1 MLIDNK
7 DILIESFVAKK
18 AAKSAAKKAAKRAA
32 KKAAKKAAKTAASA
46 ASAAKRGSKKAAS
59 AVKRGARKGAKK
71 VSKFAKKVSD
81 KAKKVAKKVGDSVR
95 KVSKKVSDGAKKVAK
110 KVKSGVKKA
119 GKTLKKAAG
128 KAKRVIKKNKKLV
141 AAAALAGMSVAAY
154 VAFLEMKKKEMED
167 SGTSLPPDLDE
178 LLDESKE
185 DTVEKTD
192 TEEKDNICKKDE
204 FGNYPDENCDSD
216 GNYVGKKVLGST
228 YPKDKPFF
236 DVLSDFFGEFTKN
249 PKKALLKLW
258 NYLKA
263 NKMIMFIVL
272 GIIVLFFL
280 WLIL

>member
-18 AAKSAAKKAAKRAA
+18 ALKKALKKSAS
-32 KKAAKKAAKTAASA
+32 KAAKKAAK
-46 ASAAKRGSKKAAS
+46 SAAKGLKSVKKSSSTLSRVGKRVSNAA
-59 AVKRGARKGAKK
+59 KKGAKK
-71 VSKFAKKVSD
+71 VSKFTKKVSD
-81 KAKKVAKKVGDSVR
+81 KAKKVAKKVGDGVR

-154 VAFLEMKKKEMED
+154 VAFLEIKKKEMED

-216 GNYVGKKVLGST
+216 GNYIGKKVLGST

-280 WLIL
+280 W